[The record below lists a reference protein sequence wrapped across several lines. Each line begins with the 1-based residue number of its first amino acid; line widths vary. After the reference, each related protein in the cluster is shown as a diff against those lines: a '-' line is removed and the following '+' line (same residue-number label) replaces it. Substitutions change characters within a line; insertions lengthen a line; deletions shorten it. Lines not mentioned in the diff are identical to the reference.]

1 MNNLIFSLKILTSN
15 QINLQKILQKLWEEL
30 KGQLSYYSLK
40 HCPWLH
46 TEYQKA
52 K

>member
-15 QINLQKILQKLWEEL
+15 QINLQRILQKLWEEL
-30 KGQLSYYSLK
+30 KGQLSYYSSK
-40 HCPWLH
+40 RCPWLH
-46 TEYQKA
+46 IEYQKA